1 MEIAILGGTG
11 PQGSGLALRLAKAG
25 KNVIIGSRSAERA
38 AEIAR
43 KLEADHRGLTGKIFG
58 EDNISA
64 VKRAHEF
71 VFLAVPFSGHAAT
84 LTEISPYIGDKCLI
98 DLVVPLAQGN
108 PRQMDMPPEGSATE
122 QALAILGPDATVV
135 GALHNVSATVLADLD
150 HGINC
155 DILVCGNKL
164 AESKKVCELIREF
177 GTEAYYC
184 GPAESARCIESLT
197 SILIRLNISKAVPI
211 SHAGIRI
218 SNREKHGD

>member
-25 KNVIIGSRSAERA
+25 KNVVLGSRSAERA
-38 AEIAR
+38 AEVAAA
-43 KLEADHRGLTGKIFG
+43 LQDDHPELKGRISGD
-58 EDNISA
+58 DNITA

-84 LTEISPYIGDKCLI
+84 LKEIAFEIGDKCLI
-98 DLVVPLAQGN
+98 DLAVPLMQGK

-122 QALAILGPDATVV
+122 QALAILGDEATVV
-135 GALHNVSATVLADLD
+135 GALHNVSAAVLADLD
-150 HGINC
+150 HDINC
-155 DILVCGNKL
+155 DVLVCGNKL
-164 AESKKVCELIREF
+164 AETKKVCELVREL

-184 GPAESARCIESLT
+184 GPVENARCIEAMT
-197 SILIRLNISKAVPI
+197 SILIRLNISKDVPF

-218 SNREKHGD
+218 SRPDK